1 LSERSESQI
10 LLQFASG
17 ENVFT
22 PEPVP
27 KCFFEKLTWLR
38 GRAKRARNLFLW
50 QKNRLQVLPW
60 QKHFT
65 APAQRQDNMVDRLSA
80 KGETTCSVNKP
91 FRQLFGYAISA
102 KRYALYSKSGENIQ
116 IEKASGHGLGYLLAP
131 NERQKDE
138 EEETP
143 QWVMETWNFLL
154 RKEFKLRPE
163 EPPWLDLPA
172 MMRMVVTTPN
182 VFKQQRP
189 EWLGPF
195 NFFLFPLLSEL
206 GGYPSGFSKS
216 NFLFITPY
224 ESDRGEWESLEGINL
239 FDGQSYQIAHRQTI
253 RQDKV
258 VPDSFRIVLNQYLKK
273 PEVKSLSPDGTPCT
287 GATQGLLRRAN
298 IVAGNLIPVGKKTD
312 RRWEQ
317 GEDPSM
323 LDFGIQ
329 VYEKQRKMVVADA
342 SERKEWSLIG
352 LRRLMRESKLS
363 QDPVS
368 KAIKGKP
375 VRRQTLSIIRQAAAR
390 ITA

>member
-1 LSERSESQI
+1 MATRFKGKTGFKALSLREVKEIASKFRKLNPYDPELVPEI
-10 LLQFASG
+10 LKIEDVNHVDS
-17 ENVFT
+17 N
-22 PEPVP
+22 P
-27 KCFFEKLTWLR
+27 K
-38 GRAKRARNLFLW
+38 
-50 QKNRLQVLPW
+50 
-60 QKHFT
+60 
-65 APAQRQDNMVDRLSA
+65 
-80 KGETTCSVNKP
+80 KP

-116 IEKASGHGLGYLLAP
+116 IEKASGHGLGYLFAP
-131 NERQKDE
+131 KERKDNEDND

-143 QWVMETWNFLL
+143 QWVTEAWDFLL
-154 RKEFKLRPE
+154 RKEMRLRAK
-163 EPPWLDLPA
+163 EPSWLDQPA

-182 VFKQQRP
+182 VLKNQRP

-216 NFLFITPY
+216 NFMFITPY
-224 ESDRGEWESLEGINL
+224 ESDRGEWKSLKGINL
-239 FDGQSYQIAHRQTI
+239 FDGQSYQIAQRQTI
-253 RQDKV
+253 RQNKV
-258 VPDSFRIVLNQYLKK
+258 VPDSFRIILNQYLKK

-287 GATQGLLRRAN
+287 GATQGLLHRAK
-298 IVAGNLIPVGKKTD
+298 IVAGNLIPVGKETD
-312 RRWEQ
+312 RQWEQ
-317 GEDPSM
+317 GGDPSL

-329 VYEKQRKMVVADA
+329 VYEKQRKMVVANV

-368 KAIKGKP
+368 KVIKGKP

-390 ITA
+390 IIA